1 MKILT
6 KIIFILKITLIFSNE
21 YYVSITYGDDNN
33 NGTALSTPF
42 KTIQKASSVISA
54 GDICYIRQ
62 GMYHETILLENNNG
76 ENGSP
81 IIFTNYNDEKVVLDG
96 TKRIDSLWILNHF

>member
-6 KIIFILKITLIFSNE
+6 KIIFILKITLIFFNE

-62 GMYHETILLENNNG
+62 GMYHETIILEN
-76 ENGSP
+76 
-81 IIFTNYNDEKVVLDG
+81 KL
-96 TKRIDSLWILNHF
+96 